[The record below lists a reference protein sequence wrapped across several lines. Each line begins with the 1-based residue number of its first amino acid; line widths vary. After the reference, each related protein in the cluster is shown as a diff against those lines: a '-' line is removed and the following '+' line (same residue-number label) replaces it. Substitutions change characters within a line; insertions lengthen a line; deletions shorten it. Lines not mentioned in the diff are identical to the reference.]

1 MVSVKANQNSI
12 FPFIHLFSSQIW
24 EMAALSAFLLIRE
37 AGTRMTQRG
46 EVSVDQSEAF
56 ILTIDQSQG
65 TILVTGATA
74 STRGAAGFSAFSSAK
89 AISYSFNF

>member
-1 MVSVKANQNSI
+1 
-12 FPFIHLFSSQIW
+12 
-24 EMAALSAFLLIRE
+24 MAALSAFLLIRE

-56 ILTIDQSQG
+56 ILTIDQSQAFILTIDQSQG

-89 AISYSFNF
+89 AITISDAFDINL